1 MDYYKNTRGKE
12 VIRMIIK
19 EIHIYGF
26 GKLQDIQID
35 GLSNKIQLFLGEN
48 EAGKSTIMAF
58 IQAILFG
65 FPLKNQTELRYEPK
79 RGMQYGGSLL
89 LDTSEFGEVKIERVA
104 GKAAGEVTVF
114 YNDGSTSTDIQ
125 PILKG
130 MEKSLYK
137 GVFSFNIM
145 DIQNIAL
152 TDVDQLGS
160 YLFSSGF
167 IGSDHIHKI
176 MQTLEKDS
184 EALFKR
190 NGRKPIINEQLVVLK
205 ELNHDVKQWKM
216 KLTDY
221 DNLQREVKEIQKQIK
236 NVQLELK
243 ALQAEQ
249 SKVETMVAITP
260 MLLEKNKLKTIISS
274 LPPYKPFPADGRV
287 RLEQLNIQL
296 ASLHTK
302 KDKLNKR
309 LEEIEGNIR
318 TLKIDDKV
326 KTHKREI
333 ETFLAGKGEYE
344 QAKNEYEKVQISLEE
359 LTQTISR
366 LKMDLNWEERKH
378 TEIISWDASLPN
390 KAFMRDLVQKQLRME
405 EQKTRLDEQFIKV
418 KEDVEQSEQTIK
430 ELKGKMLTEEER
442 NRYKERIMNSQ
453 NSKLEQEIELHE
465 KMIGNIDTQIKMQKN
480 RNEENKKKQTAM
492 KYSVISLLML
502 LAVWTF
508 IQQQY
513 VVTGISLLV
522 AVFLFFWQFK
532 GDSASVLLEEREK
545 LRESVVSLKAQV
557 DEVKFNREEVTHMEK
572 KLLEDEHILQILMKE
587 KLQFQQNEK
596 NYDRIIE
603 QYEQWEEQ
611 QYVVQQEWQIWLEK
625 CYFKSFPV
633 VYMEEAFDK
642 ASLLKS
648 TVEKFEQL
656 RERKKALE
664 VELYR
669 WNDNRKA
676 LEKSLNVKVETDS
689 DIFYLLAT
697 KQKELE
703 ENIVKETQLLESK
716 MELENEWELLEM
728 EQRSLLEKKQQLYTF
743 AEVNDEEAFR
753 IKEKNYQLGT
763 DYEKKLLDLQGQLHQ
778 YFVNYHF
785 NEEDWYKES
794 DWVER
799 KKEIS
804 QLLEQLR
811 TNERE
816 LYKKQSQLEES
827 IKVLENGST
836 YSEVLQQ
843 YEIAKAKLTNQAK
856 RWAFIQTAHQLLE
869 KTLLYYRDVKLP
881 NVLNVATRYFNMLT
895 DGNYV
900 NILDPKEEQ
909 TLMVEH
915 KDGVRY
921 YPKELSQATIEQ
933 LYLSLRF
940 AVASIWSKEHAF
952 PFILDDT
959 FVNFDIARTKQAINL
974 LKEISNEGHQILFF
988 TCHENIKELMATD
1001 KEDNV
1006 FSFNNLSPIC

>member
-1 MDYYKNTRGKE
+1 MDYYKNIRGKE
-12 VIRMIIK
+12 VIRMKIK

-26 GKLQDIQID
+26 GKLQDIHIQ
-35 GLSNKIQLFLGEN
+35 GLSNKVQLFLGEN

-79 RGMQYGGSLL
+79 RGTQYGGSLL

-114 YNDGSTSTDIQ
+114 YNDGRTSNDIQ

-176 MQTLEKDS
+176 MQTLEKES
-184 EALFKR
+184 ETLFRR

-205 ELNHDVKQWKM
+205 ELDNDVKQWTM

-221 DNLQREVKEIQKQIK
+221 DNLQKELKEIQKQIK
-236 NVQLELK
+236 DVHLELK

-260 MLLEKNKLKTIISS
+260 IILEKNKINTIVSS
-274 LPPYKPFPADGRV
+274 LPPYKPFPVDGRM
-287 RLEQLNIQL
+287 RLEQFNIQL

-309 LEEIEGNIR
+309 LEEVEGKIQ

-333 ETFLAGKGEYE
+333 ETFLARKGEYE
-344 QAKNEYEKVQISLEE
+344 QAKTEYEKIQISLEE

-366 LKMDLNWEERKH
+366 LKMDLKWEDREH
-378 TEIISWDASLPN
+378 SEIISWDASLPN
-390 KAFMRDLVQKQLRME
+390 KALMRELVQKQLRME
-405 EQKTRLDEQFIKV
+405 EQKTRLDEQFLKAR
-418 KEDVEQSEQTIK
+418 EDVEQSEQTMK
-430 ELKGKMLTEEER
+430 ELENKMLTEEER
-442 NRYKERIMNSQ
+442 NRYKEKIVNSQ
-453 NSKLEQEIELHE
+453 YSKLEQEIELYE
-465 KMIGNIDTQIKMQKN
+465 KMIANIDAQIKMQKN
-480 RNEENKKKQTAM
+480 RNEENKKKQTVM

-508 IQQQY
+508 LQQQY

-522 AVFLFFWQFK
+522 TVFLFIWQFK
-532 GDSASVLLEEREK
+532 GDTAFLLQEEREK
-545 LRESVVSLKAQV
+545 LRNTVISLKAQV
-557 DEVKFNREEVTHMEK
+557 DEVRFIREEVTHLEK
-572 KLLEDEHILQILMKE
+572 KLLEDEHVLQLLMKE
-587 KLQFQQNEK
+587 KLLFQQNEK

-611 QYVVQQEWQIWLEK
+611 HYVVQQEWQNWLEK
-625 CYFKSFPV
+625 CHFISFPV
-633 VYMEEAFDK
+633 VYTEEAFDK

-648 TVEKFEQL
+648 SVEKFDQL
-656 RERKKALE
+656 QERKRMLE
-664 VELYR
+664 IELNR
-669 WNDNRKA
+669 WNVKSKE
-676 LEKSLNVKVETDS
+676 LENNLNVKVETDT

-703 ENIVKETQLLESK
+703 ENIVKETQLIESK
-716 MELENEWELLEM
+716 MELENERELLKM
-728 EQRSLLEKKQQLYTF
+728 EQRSLMEKKQQLYTF

-799 KKEIS
+799 KKEIL
-804 QLLEQLR
+804 QLLEQLS
-811 TNERE
+811 TKERE
-816 LYKKQSQLEES
+816 LFKKQSQLEES
-827 IKVLENGST
+827 IKILENGST

-843 YEIAKAKLTNQAK
+843 YEIAKAKLANYAK
-856 RWAFIQTAHQLLE
+856 KWAFIQTAHQLLE

-881 NVLNVATRYFNMLT
+881 NVLSVASRYFNMLT

-900 NILDPKEEQ
+900 NILDPQEEQ
-909 TLMVEH
+909 TLVVEH

-959 FVNFDIARTKQAINL
+959 FVNFDVVRTKQAVKL
-974 LKEISNEGHQILFF
+974 LNEIANEGHQILFF
-988 TCHENIKELMATD
+988 TCHGKIKELIAND
-1001 KEDNV
+1001 NEDNV
-1006 FSFNNLSPIC
+1006 FTFNNLSPIC